1 MMSPPLS
8 AVIGKVQTD
17 AGAAQD
23 HRRRIVAGIVISAIS
38 GVVKTSAD
46 GYGKRDKDQK
56 E

>member
-1 MMSPPLS
+1 MMSLHLS
-8 AVIGKVQTD
+8 AMIGKVQTD
-17 AGAAQD
+17 AGAAQG
-23 HRRRIVAGIVISAIS
+23 HRRSIVAGIVVSAIS

>member
-23 HRRRIVAGIVISAIS
+23 HRRRIVAGIIISAIS

-46 GYGKRDKDQK
+46 GYGKRDKDK
-56 E
+56 NE